1 MSNLRHRINRILIKL
16 GYHLGLSKIVSM
28 PKMISIDPTN
38 HCNLQCPLCPTGLDD
53 KSVDRGLMKLEQYKP
68 IIDRLGKWLQ
78 SANLYSWGEPLL
90 NKSFVDMV
98 RYTAK
103 IPFQIRT
110 ISSANLNVLSEGQ
123 IEGLVTSGLDK
134 LIVSCDGATQQV
146 YEKYRVGGTVETVFE
161 NMRKLVAAKKRH
173 NSPIRIVW
181 NYLVMK
187 HNEHE
192 MDKAR
197 TIAKDIGVDITFG
210 LMRTSLK
217 EDILQSPSANIQRD
231 LEWIP
236 ESPEFNPYDVNNKA
250 RKKPLSF
257 CKRPWQET
265 FINWNGDVFPCG
277 CVVTEKQY
285 SMGNVFERDFMD
297 VWNGERY
304 VAARKE
310 LLGQPNDIETV
321 CHICKRNGYYTQ

>member
-1 MSNLRHRINRILIKL
+1 
-16 GYHLGLSKIVSM
+16 
-28 PKMISIDPTN
+28 MI
-38 HCNLQCPLCPTGLDD
+38 
-53 KSVDRGLMKLEQYKP
+53 
-68 IIDRLGKWLQ
+68 
-78 SANLYSWGEPLL
+78 
-90 NKSFVDMV
+90 
-98 RYTAK
+98 RYTSK
-103 IPFQIRT
+103 SPFQIRT
-110 ISSANLNVLSEGQ
+110 ISSANLNILSEEQ
-123 IEGLVTSGLDK
+123 IDGLATCGLDK
-134 LIVSCDGATQQV
+134 LIVSCDGASQEV
-146 YEKYRVGGTVETVFE
+146 YEIYRVGGEVETVLR

-173 NSPIRIVW
+173 NSKIRIVW

-192 MDKAR
+192 MDMAKAL
-197 TIAKDIGVDITFG
+197 AKDIGVEITFG

-217 EDILQSPSANIQRD
+217 EDILQTPEANIQRD

-236 ESPEFNPYDVNNKA
+236 ESPEFNPYNISEKT
-250 RKKPLSF
+250 RKKTISF

-285 SMGNVFERDFMD
+285 SMGNIYEQDFMD
-297 VWNGERY
+297 IWNGERY

-310 LLGQPNDIETV
+310 LLGKPNDLETV